1 MRCAD
6 FAGLPASR
14 VDEVLALVEMSDA
27 ADRRA
32 GGYST
37 GMRQRLGL
45 AATLL
50 GDPEVLV
57 LDEPAN
63 GLDPQGIRWLRDFLR
78 GTPREGRT
86 VLVSS
91 HVLSEV
97 EQTVDDVVVIHR
109 GRLVKSGSIASLI
122 ARTGVRVRSP
132 KAAELAAALERD
144 GAEVRVDGDA
154 ARGPGAH
161 HRRGR
166 RARLRHRR
174 ARARARRGGRLARG
188 GLLPPDQRPGSER
201 AVVSRLVRG
210 ELLKL
215 RTTRTALGF
224 TAAVV
229 VLTLA
234 IVLLTIL
241 AGDPK
246 TIADKRSA
254 LAVGSSISALLL
266 VFGVVGAGAEYR
278 HRTLAP
284 ALLVAPGRG
293 RLLAARVIAY
303 GLAGLIIG
311 IVMTVVALAIG
322 VPLLAGQPGPDLA
335 AGDYLRACGGGLV
348 AIVLST
354 MLGVGVGT
362 LVGSQVPAVIGTMI
376 WIFILEPLS
385 GLIDHIVKYT
395 VGQTATSL
403 GGDTGGDVLPWGAAF
418 LVMLAW
424 TAVFLLAASLVDQR
438 RDVA

>member
-1 MRCAD
+1 
-6 FAGLPASR
+6 
-14 VDEVLALVEMSDA
+14 
-27 ADRRA
+27 
-32 GGYST
+32 
-37 GMRQRLGL
+37 
-45 AATLL
+45 
-50 GDPEVLV
+50 
-57 LDEPAN
+57 
-63 GLDPQGIRWLRDFLR
+63 
-78 GTPREGRT
+78 
-86 VLVSS
+86 VS
-91 HVLSEV
+91 
-97 EQTVDDVVVIHR
+97 
-109 GRLVKSGSIASLI
+109 A
-122 ARTGVRVRSP
+122 
-132 KAAELAAALERD
+132 
-144 GAEVRVDGDA
+144 
-154 ARGPGAH
+154 
-161 HRRGR
+161 
-166 RARLRHRR
+166 
-174 ARARARRGGRLARG
+174 
-188 GLLPPDQRPGSER
+188 
-201 AVVSRLVRG
+201 LVRG
-210 ELLKL
+210 ELIKL

-234 IVLLTIL
+234 IVLITIL

-246 TIADKRSA
+246 TVTDKRSA
-254 LAVGSSISALLL
+254 LAVGSNISALLL

-284 ALLVAPGRG
+284 ALLVAPGRS

-311 IVMTVVALAIG
+311 IVMTIVTLAIG
-322 VPLLAGQPGPDLA
+322 LPLLAGQAGPDLA

-348 AIVLST
+348 AILLAT

-376 WIFILEPLS
+376 WIFVLEPLS

-403 GGDTGGDVLPWGAAF
+403 GGDTGGEVLPWGAAF

-424 TAVFLLAASLVDQR
+424 TAMFLLAAALVDGR